1 MFAFII
7 SLIITSCSGKKKQK
21 AQQVPEIPV
30 ITAESRDVPIYI
42 DFVGQINGKKDIPI
56 RARVEGFLE
65 SINFK
70 EGSFVKKGQ
79 LLYTIDPQALL
90 ELVSAK
96 QSEVAAAKTSLVK
109 AEADLKR
116 IKPLAKINAVSQ
128 RELDAAQALYEAAVA
143 NLEAAKANLRSAEI
157 NLSYTKVYSPIDGI
171 IGKTKARVGEFV
183 GREPNPVILNT
194 VSSIDTVRVDF
205 SLTEKQYLLMT
216 KHSIKNNQRNKKDSS
231 LISIILADGEEYSH
245 KGNFDFIDRSINQ
258 STGSMLVQASF
269 PNPDGLLRPG
279 MNCTV
284 KVLAYYADDAIVI
297 PHRCLMEL
305 QGYFFVYVVNDSNT
319 VVQRKVNTSERMG
332 DIAIVEEGLKAGEK
346 IVFEALQKVRPGI
359 NVIPVD
365 TVFHSKAI
373 NTSAN

>member
-1 MFAFII
+1 
-7 SLIITSCSGKKKQK
+7 LVQWKT
-21 AQQVPEIPV
+21 
-30 ITAESRDVPIYI
+30 
-42 DFVGQINGKKDIPI
+42 IPI
-56 RARVEGFLE
+56 FHRLFVTFIDVGVFDPVF
-65 SINFK
+65 FK
-70 EGSFVKKGQ
+70 EGSFVQKGQ
-79 LLYTIDPQALL
+79 LLYTIDPQALM
-90 ELVSAK
+90 EIVSAK

-128 RELDAAQALYEAAVA
+128 RELDAAQAMYEAALA
-143 NLEAAKANLRSAEI
+143 NLEAAKANLRSANI
-157 NLSYTKVYSPIDGI
+157 NLSYTKIYSPINGI

-205 SLTEKQYLLMT
+205 SLTEKQYLLMS
-216 KHSIKNNQRNKKDSS
+216 KYNIKNHTLDEKDSA

-258 STGSMLVQASF
+258 STGSMLVQTSF

-284 KVLAYYADDAIVI
+284 KLLAYNLDDAIVI
-297 PHRCLMEL
+297 PHRCLIEL
-305 QGYFFVYVVNDSNT
+305 QGYFFVYVVNDSNMI
-319 VVQRKVNTSERMG
+319 VQRRVTANERIG

-359 NVIPVD
+359 SVNPED

-373 NTSAN
+373 NTRAN